1 MTRRRRAHRAHA
13 LRVLTV
19 LAVVWRHGLGH
30 VLVRAHFAECDEAGC
45 VVGPWWARLMPRVP
59 PEATWPEAVKDALV
73 ALGPAFVK
81 VGQIASVRG
90 DLVPESLGSAL
101 RDLQSDV
108 PPVPFALVR
117 PAVESAL
124 GLPLE
129 AAFLRFD
136 PVPLAAASI
145 AQVHQATLADGTEVA
160 VKVKRPGI
168 DADFERDLEILTL
181 IADWLERRVPRT
193 RPFRPVA
200 AVEEL
205 VVYTRRELDFRLEGE
220 VATRLGAH
228 FAEWP
233 DVVIP
238 RIHHAS
244 RDLLLMDFVHGF
256 PIDDA
261 EALEAYD
268 VDRRALLRTAVNC
281 VLEQILML
289 GLFHADPHPGNLHVT
304 PEGRLL
310 LLDFGIFGELD
321 EDTRRDAGLSLLMLS
336 EGQFELAGRYLLRLA
351 MLEPQADPRGYRR
364 ALAQLYRAWRHATV
378 GEYGFAR
385 LTYDIVK
392 LGARHGV
399 IYPPEVILY
408 VKAMATLEGVSLHMV
423 PSMNLAEEARPYLQH
438 LESRLHNPRRLARA
452 VAHAWPIWLDMA
464 ERLPFNAAGW
474 LDRQWEEP
482 PGVTVRPREGSQSR
496 WPIIAT
502 LAGVALLVAQVGP
515 SWQGLSWL
523 GMVVLAL
530 GLWRG
535 HEDD

>member
-1 MTRRRRAHRAHA
+1 
-13 LRVLTV
+13 
-19 LAVVWRHGLGH
+19 
-30 VLVRAHFAECDEAGC
+30 
-45 VVGPWWARLMPRVP
+45 
-59 PEATWPEAVKDALV
+59 
-73 ALGPAFVK
+73 
-81 VGQIASVRG
+81 
-90 DLVPESLGSAL
+90 
-101 RDLQSDV
+101 
-108 PPVPFALVR
+108 
-117 PAVESAL
+117 
-124 GLPLE
+124 
-129 AAFLRFD
+129 
-136 PVPLAAASI
+136 VPLAAASI
-145 AQVHQATLADGTEVA
+145 AQVHQATLSDGTQVA

-181 IADWLERRVPRT
+181 IADWCERRVPRT
-193 RPFRPVA
+193 RPYRPVA

-228 FAEWP
+228 FADWP

-238 RIHHAS
+238 RIYHAS
-244 RDLLLMDFVHGF
+244 RDLLVMDFVAGF
-256 PIDDA
+256 PVDDA
-261 EALEAYD
+261 AALDAYAI
-268 VDRRALLRTAVNC
+268 DRQALARTAVNC
-281 VLEQILML
+281 ILEQILML

-321 EDTRRDAGLSLLMLS
+321 EATRRDAGLSLLMLA

-364 ALAQLYRAWRHATV
+364 ALGQLYRAWRHATV

-385 LTYDIVK
+385 LTYDIVQ

-408 VKAMATLEGVSLHMV
+408 VKAMATLEGVSLRMV
-423 PSMNLAEEARPYLQH
+423 PGMNLAEEARPYLRDM
-438 LESRLHNPRRLARA
+438 ETRLHDPRRLRRA
-452 VAHAWPIWLDMA
+452 VAHAWPLWLDMA

-482 PGVTVRPREGSQSR
+482 PGVTVRPPARDHAR
-496 WPIIAT
+496 WPILAT

-523 GMVVLAL
+523 GLTVLAL